1 MLQGAAGE
9 AAAGLAAARA
19 RCADVQQLKFGGPV
33 DVSLLDT
40 LGVSHKGAA
49 ELRQQ
54 LHQQVGGQQGGGGG
68 RSVGGGGLCLGGSR
82 GQCGLGQLD

>member
-1 MLQGAAGE
+1 VLQGAAGE

-54 LHQQVGGQQGGGGG
+54 LHQQVGGPPP
-68 RSVGGGGLCLGGSR
+68 GGSVVLDSLTR
-82 GQCGLGQLD
+82 VWGVLGVY